1 MSTAVMQEAQ
11 PVKGALWM
19 VGAILSFSTMAIGGR
34 EVVGHLDT
42 FELMLY
48 RSIFGLITVLTIAFF
63 TGTLHHI
70 TTRKL
75 HLQIARNIS
84 HFTGQNLWFYA
95 IGVAPLAQVVALE
108 FTTPLWV
115 ILLAP
120 LVLGEALTRSRA
132 TAALVGFM
140 GILLVARPGVNEV
153 SIGVICAAGSA
164 IGFAGSAIFTKVLTR
179 TERITCIL
187 FYLTLTQTIFGLLCA
202 GFDGDIAPLTG
213 DMLPWVMLV
222 GATGLCAHFCLTKA
236 LSLAPAAV
244 VMPVD
249 FARLP
254 VVALIGM
261 ALYGEQVDVWVIA
274 GAALIFGANY
284 LNILKETR

>member
-1 MSTAVMQEAQ
+1 MREPRPIQ
-11 PVKGALWM
+11 GALWM
-19 VGAILSFSTMAIGGR
+19 IGAIFSFTTMAIGGR
-34 EVVGHLDT
+34 AVTGHLDT

-48 RSIFGLITVLTIAFF
+48 RSIFGVIVVLTVGGAA
-63 TGTLHHI
+63 GTLGQI
-70 TTRKL
+70 TTRNL
-75 HLQIARNIS
+75 HLQIARNVS

-120 LVLGEALTRSRA
+120 LVLGEALTRGRA

-153 SIGVICAAGSA
+153 SIGVLCAAGSA
-164 IGFAGSAIFTKVLTR
+164 VGFAGSALFTKILTR
-179 TERITCIL
+179 SESITCIL
-187 FYLTLTQTIFGLLCA
+187 FYLTVTQTLFGLICA
-202 GFDGDIAPLTG
+202 GYDGDIAPLTWAL
-213 DMLPWVMLV
+213 LPWVMLV
-222 GATGLCAHFCLTKA
+222 GATGLFAHFCLTTA

-254 VVALIGM
+254 LVALVGM

-284 LNILKETR
+284 LNILRETR